1 MRNFKVYFLISIAS
15 LLFGILTIYFLDR
28 LIGTKL
34 NDLYNGY
41 NHKGYRGIVKKA
53 KPKNYKRI
61 AMFGGSVIGGYGVN
75 YRDAIPFLLENKFS
89 NKNIDVVNLGMNGNG
104 IYGINKD
111 VKSYL
116 YLDYDIAVIHNGYN
130 DCTIKR
136 FNKSNTRN
144 SSFFFRNFNYLPII
158 DTYVQE
164 KLYLIL
170 NSNNKKENHEIISEY
185 YEKKAIKTKHIRPL
199 MCFDNVNNNIS
210 DDEIKIFKKHLQ
222 SFYVP
227 KYTDTLNFLEKKNIM
242 TIVIIQP
249 SYNDI
254 RQKIQS
260 DILREISKKFE
271 TVYLL
276 DLSNK
281 IDILDIKISYDKMH
295 NTKLGNQ
302 ITTDFIYKKIIT
314 LIKNNLT

>member
-1 MRNFKVYFLISIAS
+1 MKNFKVYFLIFIAS
-15 LLFGILTIYFLDR
+15 ICLGILTFYFFDR
-28 LIGTKL
+28 LIGSKL

-53 KPKNYKRI
+53 KPKNHKRI

-104 IYGINKD
+104 IYGIYQD

-136 FNKSNTRN
+136 FNKSHTRN

-158 DTYVQE
+158 ETYVQE
-164 KLYLIL
+164 KIYLIL
-170 NSNNKKENHEIISEY
+170 NSNDQKENHEIISEY
-185 YEKKAIKTKHIRPL
+185 YEKKGVKTKDTRPV

-210 DDEIKIFKKHLQ
+210 QDEIKMFKKHLL

-227 KYTDTLNFLEKKNIM
+227 KYIDTLNFLEKKNIM

-260 DILREISKKFE
+260 DILREISKKFQA
-271 TVYLL
+271 VHLL
-276 DLSNK
+276 DLSDK

-302 ITTDFIYKKIIT
+302 ITADFIYKKIFT
-314 LIKNNLT
+314 LLKNNIT